1 MYNGLL
7 DALQGLESPLD
18 QMLTALYQH
27 LNLNVVGDQLAV
39 HQGAQKIVLNLGRR
53 RETHLDLLKA
63 QLHQK
68 VEHLHLLLHHH
79 GLHQSLVAVPQIH
92 AAPYGC
98 FFDLLVRPGAL
109 REIHYGYTLI
119 SLIIQ
124 HTCFLHS
131 SFYGCRFV
139 TRSCQFTSSSAR
151 YGQSLDHTVM
161 SDDEQQYSYWF
172 SPILHHSFFL
182 KIAAQRVLNHPQ
194 AAPAAHCIQ

>member
-1 MYNGLL
+1 
-7 DALQGLESPLD
+7 
-18 QMLTALYQH
+18 MLAALYQH

-39 HQGAQKIVLNLGRR
+39 YQSAQKVILDLGRR

-79 GLHQSLVAVPQIH
+79 GLHQSLVAVTQVH
-92 AAPYGC
+92 AAPYRR

-131 SFYGCRFV
+131 SFTVVGSSHGPANSLRPQPG
-139 TRSCQFTSSSAR
+139 TGSRSIT
-151 YGQSLDHTVM
+151 
-161 SDDEQQYSYWF
+161 
-172 SPILHHSFFL
+172 P
-182 KIAAQRVLNHPQ
+182 
-194 AAPAAHCIQ
+194 